1 VYKKGWE
8 DSVSGELGSIPMV
21 NLSLHFGWALWLSML
36 LLVGAIAIQIATF
49 LSERKDRQLEIY
61 NPYGVSKDEPKEE
74 V

>member
-1 VYKKGWE
+1 
-8 DSVSGELGSIPMV
+8 MV